1 MNKFVIVD
9 GLPYLYAGGK
19 AYAVRWDENGFTVGA
34 EVELAS
40 VPAVTYS
47 ELSIKAKCHSCLN
60 SIDVPEPQ
68 QDGQEDQQ
76 AEQQPEQQEEGGQD
90 DSQQEDEPQQDGQ
103 EDQQAEPL
111 EKMTVAQLKAY
122 AAEKGIDLNGAT
134 KKADIIEAIKAAE

>member
-1 MNKFVIVD
+1 MNRYIIVD

-19 AYAVRWDENGFTVGA
+19 AYAVRWIDDVFTVGA

-60 SIDVPEPQ
+60 SIDIPEPQ
-68 QDGQEDQQ
+68 QDGQEEPQQ
-76 AEQQPEQQEEGGQD
+76 AEPKPEQQEDEGQD
-90 DSQQEDEPQQDGQ
+90 DGQQDGQ
-103 EDQQAEPL
+103 EEPL
-111 EKMTVAQLKAY
+111 EEMTVAELKAH